1 MNEKD
6 KDIGL
11 IQVLLER
18 FNTQR
23 LPIALAF
30 KEKVDSGVLLDE
42 DEHKQIYKVQEDLNH
57 IKSLIE
63 RNPEYQDV
71 VAKILTLWLEI
82 IKKDIENQKKA
93 S

>member
-1 MNEKD
+1 MNKKN

-30 KEKVDSGVLLDE
+30 KEKVNSGVLLDE
-42 DEHKQIYKVQEDLNH
+42 DEHKQIY
-57 IKSLIE
+57 
-63 RNPEYQDV
+63 
-71 VAKILTLWLEI
+71 
-82 IKKDIENQKKA
+82 
-93 S
+93 

>member
-42 DEHKQIYKVQEDLNH
+42 DEHKQIYKVQEDLDH
-57 IKSLIE
+57 IKGLIE

-71 VAKILTLWLEI
+71 TAKIIMLWLEI

-93 S
+93 N